1 MCQPQSWVGIQMFKE
16 ESHTSGIQYPI
27 RSGENLR
34 GYRRG
39 EISHTLHIPET
50 PTHMQRWRKSDSA
63 VDLFLQN
70 PESFAILKIDGDD
83 GYELSA
89 LESWTPYIDED
100 RN

>member
-1 MCQPQSWVGIQMFKE
+1 MFKE

-50 PTHMQRWRKSDSA
+50 PTRMQRWRKSDSA

-70 PESFAILKIDGDD
+70 PESFAILKIDDD
-83 GYELSA
+83 EGIRVVSA
-89 LESWTPYIDED
+89 RKLDPIY
-100 RN
+100 